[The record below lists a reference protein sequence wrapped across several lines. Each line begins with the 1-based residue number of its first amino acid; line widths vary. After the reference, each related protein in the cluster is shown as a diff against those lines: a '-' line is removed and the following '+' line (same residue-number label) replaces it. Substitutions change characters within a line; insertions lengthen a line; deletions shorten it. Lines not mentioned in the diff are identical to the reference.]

1 MTTAGTTPGG
11 RRRLWRRR
19 PQAIIE
25 SVLALLL
32 LCLIMFSLME
42 VGILYKN
49 QMIAD
54 HTAFVMARSYC
65 VGFASD
71 VVQRAA
77 EVGSIG
83 MSGKLEQ
90 PVSYAYMTQRELAA
104 ADPEMI
110 ENFLTQKGYTMSYEY
125 WDHIRQQTPGNAGPD
140 GMSDFKVDV
149 SNYPVEMPMHR
160 AYMSGDT
167 VDFSGQ
173 VRMFNHAGI
182 YLQ

>member
-1 MTTAGTTPGG
+1 M
-11 RRRLWRRR
+11 
-19 PQAIIE
+19 E

-32 LCLIMFSLME
+32 LCLVVFSLLE

-83 MSGKLEQ
+83 MSGRLEQ
-90 PVSYAYMTQRELAA
+90 PAAYAYMTQRELAA

-110 ENFLTQKGYTMSYEY
+110 ENFLAHNEYTMSYEY
-125 WDHIRQQTPGNAGPD
+125 WDRIRQQTPGDIGPD
-140 GMSDFKVDV
+140 GMNDFKVDV
-149 SNYPVEMPMHR
+149 RDYPVEMPMHR
-160 AYMSGDT
+160 AYMNGDT
-167 VDFSGQ
+167 VDFSGE